1 MAQQTRGLSVLT
13 KVILFNSSFY
23 TNLDQISASESQP
36 SINFTISVE
45 HQHQNI
51 DQSLASKSRSS
62 TLPYKSSSNLLLKV

>member
-45 HQHQNI
+45 HQHQSI
-51 DQSLASKSRSS
+51 DQSLASQSRS
-62 TLPYKSSSNLLLKV
+62 